1 MQDIFTNSNLLQN
14 PMTIFH
20 SEEFGEIK
28 TLEVNG
34 EPWFVGKDIAE
45 KLGYADTS
53 QAIRAHIDDEDISIK
68 PLLLGGQTRNMTMIN
83 ESGVYSLILR
93 SNLPRAKNF
102 KRWVTSVI
110 IPSVRKNGLYAA
122 DELLNNPNMLIQ
134 VASKL
139 KLEREARLKA
149 EEERNLLLHHDKLFT
164 TTEIAKEINFTSA
177 LKLNLLLEQMQIQY
191 RCNNSWVPTAKYS
204 PLGYT
209 SLKQSIL
216 ENGDVV
222 YNRMWTPK
230 GREFLLNLFKET
242 GIYND

>member
-1 MQDIFTNSNLLQN
+1 MQEILTNSNLLQN
-14 PMTIFH
+14 PITIFH
-20 SEEFGEIK
+20 NEEFGEIK
-28 TLEVNG
+28 ALDING

-45 KLGYADTS
+45 KLGYIDTN
-53 QAIRAHIDDEDISIK
+53 QAIRTHIDEEDTLLKSIFI
-68 PLLLGGQTRNMTMIN
+68 GGQARTTTLIN

-93 SNLPRAKNF
+93 STQPRAKIF

-122 DELLNNPNMLIQ
+122 DELLNNPEMLVQ
-134 VASKL
+134 VASRL
-139 KLEREARLKA
+139 QEERDARLKA
-149 EEERNLLLHHDKLFT
+149 EQQINLLIHQDKLFT

-191 RCNNSWVPTAKYS
+191 KCNNSWVPTAKYA

-216 ENGDVV
+216 ENGEVV
-222 YNRMWTPK
+222 YNRMWTAK

-242 GIYND
+242 GIYCE

>member
-68 PLLLGGQTRNMTMIN
+68 PLFLGGQTRNMTMIN